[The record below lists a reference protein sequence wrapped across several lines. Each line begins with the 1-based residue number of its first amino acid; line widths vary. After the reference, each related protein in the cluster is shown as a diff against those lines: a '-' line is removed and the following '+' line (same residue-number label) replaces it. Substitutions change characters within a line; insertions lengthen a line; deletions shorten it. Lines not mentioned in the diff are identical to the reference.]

1 MNHVLEGMQIP
12 QGEGAIFGGFPGH
25 LKALAIFAA
34 AIADA
39 SLSHSQQQGSF
50 SRQ

>member
-12 QGEGAIFGGFPGH
+12 QGEGGFPGH
-25 LKALAIFAA
+25 LKALATFAA

-39 SLSHSQQQGSF
+39 SLSHSQQQWSF